1 MVTIKNI
8 YNFYI
13 EGFKNMKIGKT
24 LWKIIFIK
32 LFLIFTLLNYFIYDK
47 SIKSEYKNSEQKSD
61 FVYKNLIKDME

>member
-32 LFLIFTLLNYFIYDK
+32 LLLIFTLLNYIIYDK
-47 SIKSEYKNSEQKSD
+47 SIKSEYNSNKQKSD
-61 FVYKNLIKDME
+61 FVYKNLIKDTE

>member
-47 SIKSEYKNSEQKSD
+47 SIKSEYKSSEQKFD

>member
-47 SIKSEYKNSEQKSD
+47 SIKSEYKSSEQKSD